1 MTRIEKIETRARVR
15 LYTYHRSKFCF
26 PVLFSYFS
34 RSLLGNLLIS
44 PSFSNPAIRFS
55 SLLSL
60 MGPAAGIVSAVLM
73 TNQGFPPS
81 LLSSQPST
89 FPTIANGLSSSIT
102 RSCRLFHFFFGALCI
117 PTVGFHVTMSLRIL
131 WREREEGLGIHPDP
145 IKAFLFLS
153 SFAVAMMAEDLASF
167 VTSARPSIL
176 SPFRPCR
183 ASFITQLDSL
193 QQSQPV
199 RIFTDLADITIP
211 RIWSPLSIF
220 ITAFNSADFG
230 LLPCCVARDVR
241 LSNLCDEFVFY

>member
-1 MTRIEKIETRARVR
+1 MTRIEKIETRAGLR

-89 FPTIANGLSSSIT
+89 FPIIANGLSSSIT
-102 RSCRLFHFFFGALCI
+102 RSCRLFHFFLVRCVSPLSASMWRCLC
-117 PTVGFHVTMSLRIL
+117 GSYGE
-131 WREREEGLGIHPDP
+131 REREGLGIHPDP

-211 RIWSPLSIF
+211 RIWFSHPIPSSSSPPLH
-220 ITAFNSADFG
+220 
-230 LLPCCVARDVR
+230 
-241 LSNLCDEFVFY
+241 FYYCF

>member
-89 FPTIANGLSSSIT
+89 FPIIANGLSSSIT
-102 RSCRLFHFFFGALCI
+102 RSCRLFHFFCALCI
-117 PTVGFHVTMSLRIL
+117 PTVGFHVTMPLRIL

-153 SFAVAMMAEDLASF
+153 SFAVAMMAEDFICDVSTSF
-167 VTSARPSIL
+167 N
-176 SPFRPCR
+176 
-183 ASFITQLDSL
+183 
-193 QQSQPV
+193 PV
-199 RIFTDLADITIP
+199 
-211 RIWSPLSIF
+211 PL
-220 ITAFNSADFG
+220 
-230 LLPCCVARDVR
+230 
-241 LSNLCDEFVFY
+241 

>member
-89 FPTIANGLSSSIT
+89 FPIIANGLSSSIT
-102 RSCRLFHFFFGALCI
+102 RSCRLFHFFL
-117 PTVGFHVTMSLRIL
+117 
-131 WREREEGLGIHPDP
+131 
-145 IKAFLFLS
+145 
-153 SFAVAMMAEDLASF
+153 
-167 VTSARPSIL
+167 
-176 SPFRPCR
+176 
-183 ASFITQLDSL
+183 
-193 QQSQPV
+193 V
-199 RIFTDLADITIP
+199 RCV
-211 RIWSPLSIF
+211 SPLSASMWRCLCGSYGERERRTWHSPWSNKSFSLSFFFCCGNDGRGLGF
-220 ITAFNSADFG
+220 ICDVSTSFNPVP
-230 LLPCCVARDVR
+230 L
-241 LSNLCDEFVFY
+241 